1 TITIPPASARAISS
15 ERFIEIEKNNGDPF
29 FKYKI
34 IIGILPL
41 KQAKNNIFVIVPI
54 ISLPMSFADFLSA
67 FIEILLSFSYSSKIE
82 ADIVIATSITAPNEP
97 TKTPAIN
104 TNLYGRV
111 KKSIA
116 SYLNPSSLVTF
127 NNKYLISTDIDISI
141 KLAIIA
147 V

>member
-82 ADIVIATSITAPNEP
+82 ADIVIATSITAPNDP

-104 TNLYGRV
+104 TNLYGRL
-111 KKSIA
+111 KKSIT
-116 SYLNPSSLVTF
+116 SYLNPSSFVRVIT
-127 NNKYLISTDIDISI
+127 KYTINIDINVTI
-141 KLAIIA
+141 KLATIA
-147 V
+147 A

>member
-1 TITIPPASARAISS
+1 
-15 ERFIEIEKNNGDPF
+15 
-29 FKYKI
+29 
-34 IIGILPL
+34 
-41 KQAKNNIFVIVPI
+41 
-54 ISLPMSFADFLSA
+54 MSFADFLSA

-116 SYLNPSSLVTF
+116 SYLNPSSFVRVNTKRSEEHTSELQSRGHLVCRLLLEKK
-127 NNKYLISTDIDISI
+127 NNDDK
-141 KLAIIA
+141 
-147 V
+147 